1 MTIHIL
7 SAIALA
13 LVFVLGTTR
22 PVNIGILALIA
33 TFVLGTTL
41 AGESPD
47 DVLAGFPADIFVLL
61 VGVTYLFG
69 LAATNGTLEWV
80 VERAAR
86 AFGDRP
92 ALVPWLIFIFSS
104 VPTMAGALGPAGVAM
119 LAPLC
124 LRLGERYGLS
134 RRMCALM
141 VMHGSCAGNFSP
153 INGLAL
159 IAQKAAEKNGL
170 EISPMPMFLANLA
183 YNVALGVI
191 IYVAFGGLKLLRESR
206 TAQVS
211 VHQEPA
217 LVGAGSGAPTT
228 TTGGGESLPDNGSA
242 GHRGIELARIRP
254 DQVITL
260 IVIIA
265 VAIAALGFDFDLG
278 FLALTAAALLHTV
291 FAKHFVG
298 ADKKIV
304 WTVVLLICGVTTL
317 VEAMERFGT
326 VNWIGSG
333 LAGIGTPLL
342 TAFLLCAVGALTSAF
357 GSSAGLIGVLVP
369 LAVPFVAQG
378 GINATWLMVALVISA
393 TVVDAM
399 PFSSVGALTLST
411 APESERPRLFRF
423 MLIWGAIMI
432 VTAPVATWLLFI
444 LPTSL

>member
-206 TAQVS
+206 TAQAS

-333 LAGIGTPLL
+333 LAGIGAPLL